1 MSGISCRFPVH
12 LYIGLS
18 SSGKIFLKKKTQTNI
33 LEIMGLFL
41 LWKKKEKKS
50 AVSDSYWWMS
60 LWVGLKSI
68 KSNESHRSA
77 AAKLS
82 MNRNSAVYFELTP
95 YPLRC
100 CNYSQAFSFHRIDLK
115 WTIHFLCHP
124 GFSWVIRFL
133 ILLWKQMHQCGSADL
148 ETNNTVHLMH
158 SIPAM
163 LCSDREK
170 LFT

>member
-1 MSGISCRFPVH
+1 MSGISYRFPVH

-18 SSGKIFLKKKTQTNI
+18 SSGKIFLKKKNPNKYIRNNGTFSS
-33 LEIMGLFL
+33 L
-41 LWKKKEKKS
+41 KKKEKKS

-124 GFSWVIRFL
+124 GFS
-133 ILLWKQMHQCGSADL
+133 
-148 ETNNTVHLMH
+148 
-158 SIPAM
+158 
-163 LCSDREK
+163 
-170 LFT
+170 